1 MNFFEFYG
9 LREDPFRLSPDT
21 EFFYPS
27 DIHRVALDSL
37 DYAVE
42 NKEGFCLVSGEPGTG
57 KTTALKV
64 FVNKWKER
72 SEIALILTPRLSPE
86 EFLAAVLDEL
96 EIACAGEKKILLLKA
111 FRDFLLEK
119 SLSGRPVIIIVDEAQ
134 DLSDETLE
142 ELRLLSNLET
152 EKEKLLQIILV
163 GQTGLEER
171 LKSAA
176 LKHLDQRIAVRVRLR
191 PLDAREL
198 YRYINHRLQ
207 RAGKG
212 YLKMGERVTG
222 AVYGYSKGVPRVVN
236 MITSRTIMS
245 AYLERHNVIKAKHV
259 RYAIK
264 HLEGVKTAKRGKGLW
279 AAYALAAAVFIL
291 VFMAA
296 LSLTPLKEA
305 RSVTASVIEYAGALS
320 GPAPKAGIMEEG
332 EEAEPGPMV
341 EAANGVLPEV
351 SAAATE
357 DLPGE
362 SDRESTVS
370 GPEESAVPEER

>member
-96 EIACAGEKKILLLKA
+96 EIAYAGGKKILLLKA

-171 LKSAA
+171 LKSVA
-176 LKHLDQRIAVRVRLR
+176 LKHLDQRIGVRVRLR
-191 PLDAREL
+191 PLNDREL
-198 YRYINHRLQ
+198 YRYINHRLLV
-207 RAGKG
+207 AGKG
-212 YLKMGERVTG
+212 YLKMGDRVTG

-245 AYLERHNVIKAKHV
+245 AYLERDNVIKAKHV

-279 AAYALAAAVFIL
+279 AAYALSAAVFIL
-291 VFMAA
+291 IFMAA

-305 RSVTASVIEYAGALS
+305 RPVTASIVDGAAALS
-320 GPAPKAGIMEEG
+320 GPAPKAGIREEG
-332 EEAEPGPMV
+332 EEVEPGPMV

-362 SDRESTVS
+362 SDQESTAP
-370 GPEESAVPEER
+370 GPEESAGLDER